1 MYDKFMKKKHWKK
14 TFLVMRLSCFLACWL
29 TLSAFG
35 TVFSQQKLVNLKV
48 VAESLS
54 NVLMQ
59 IKDQTGV
66 KILYN
71 ENLLKSYENI
81 DLDLNNVEVEEAL
94 RQVLANT
101 RFEYEVTDGVIV
113 VKEKKNSFPQQKTV
127 RIQGKVSD
135 EDGAPL
141 PGVTVLIKGT
151 TLGTATD
158 MDGKYS
164 LSVPEGNYILLFTMV
179 GMKTQE
185 VTLKNQTEL
194 NIIMQHETSEME
206 EVVVTGYFN
215 QAKNS
220 FTGAART
227 ITAEELQTAGNQNI
241 LSALQNI
248 DPSFVKIENNQL
260 GSNPNAIPDFQ
271 IRGAGS
277 ISGMRDE
284 YSGNPNMPVFIVDG
298 FETTAEKVFDM
309 DPYRVATITL
319 LKDAAATAIYGS
331 RASNGVVVI
340 TTTAPAS
347 GKMAVSYNGDVT
359 FYMADLSDYNLCNPE
374 EKLQLETLAGL
385 YDIEKKTYYNRD
397 KWSDKSVLEDAYNK
411 RLANIREGVNT
422 YWLNKPLNKLTVA
435 HKHSLRL
442 DGGNDYIRYALEVNY
457 NNTPGVMKES
467 GRERLG
473 LGLELQYIYKT
484 LTFRNQLN
492 YSRVKATN
500 SPYGSFSEYTK
511 LNPYVKYK
519 DENGNYLYEVERDD
533 RIYMED
539 SQERIYSPLYNATLD
554 MRDESRYND
563 LTNLFGID
571 WQIIEG
577 LRLKGSFSFTLQNTS
592 ADVFKPAKH
601 TDFANYTGDD
611 FDRRGSYS
619 ASRGDVF
626 DYDASLVLSYFW
638 QANKHV
644 INANLGWN
652 AKQNRTKEFSVMAEG
667 FPNER
672 LDYISFATQY
682 QKNGSPSGNEYTSR
696 LVGFLGNL
704 NYSWDERYLF
714 DLSFREDA
722 SSQFGADK
730 RWAPFWSAGLGWNL
744 HNEHFME
751 GVDWLQQFKIRGS
764 YGLTGSQNYD
774 PYQAITTYEYLPGER
789 YHYAVGAIVMAM
801 GNRNLAWQRTWQQNY
816 GLDLTLWEGRIEFS
830 ADYYIKTSKDVLT
843 AVTLAPS
850 LGFSS
855 YMDNLG
861 EVENRGYE
869 LSLRATLIRDQSRKI
884 FWSVNGSLIHN
895 ENKLLKISNA
905 LKAYNEAQDKEA
917 DANQSDYSTNDW
929 INKANISRP
938 RVRYIEGASMN
949 SIWVNRS
956 LGIDPATGNELFV
969 DRNGG
974 IVSDWSSA
982 NYVIGGCTDPKV
994 EGTFGTNF
1002 TWKGLSLNM
1011 TFRYRIGGQMY
1022 NQTLVDKVQD
1032 IDPRYNADK
1041 RAFEQRWQKP
1051 GDQVRF
1057 AAFSEDS
1064 QGINIGYRTKPTSRF
1079 VEDYNY
1085 LELATLNIAY
1095 EFGTAKL
1102 QRCGIKR
1109 LKAMFYMND
1118 VFHAS
1123 NVKQERGIDY
1133 PFARNFSIGL
1143 QARF

>member
-71 ENLLKSYENI
+71 ENLLKNYENI
-81 DLDLNNVEVEEAL
+81 NLDLNNVKVEEAL

-194 NIIMQHETSEME
+194 NIIMQHETSEMD
-206 EVVVTGYFN
+206 EVVITGYFN

-227 ITAEELQTAGNQNI
+227 ITAEELQAGGNQNI

-248 DPSFVKIENNQL
+248 DPSFVKLENNQL

-347 GKMAVSYNGDVT
+347 GKMAVSYNGDAT
-359 FYMADLSDYNLCNPE
+359 FYMADLSAYNLCNPE
-374 EKLQLETLAGL
+374 EKLELEVLAGL
-385 YDIEKKTYYNRD
+385 YDVEKKQYFNYGSKFADQAVMQR
-397 KWSDKSVLEDAYNK
+397 AYNW

-422 YWLNKPLNKLTVA
+422 YWLDKPLNSLTVA

-442 DGGNDYIRYALEVNY
+442 DGGNDYIRYAMEVNY

-473 LGLELQYIYKT
+473 LGLELQYIYKN

-500 SPYGSFSEYTK
+500 SPYGSFSEYTR

-519 DENGNYLYEVERDD
+519 DEDGNYIYELEAED
-533 RIYMED
+533 RRSNTGSYKFFIYN
-539 SQERIYSPLYNATLD
+539 PLYNTTLD
-554 MRDESRYND
+554 VRDESRYND

-601 TDFANYTGDD
+601 TDFATYTGDD

-652 AKQNRTKEFSVMAEG
+652 AKQSRTKEFSVMAEG

-682 QKNGSPSGNEYTSR
+682 QKNGSP
-696 LVGFLGNL
+696 LG
-704 NYSWDERYLF
+704 
-714 DLSFREDA
+714 
-722 SSQFGADK
+722 
-730 RWAPFWSAGLGWNL
+730 
-744 HNEHFME
+744 
-751 GVDWLQQFKIRGS
+751 
-764 YGLTGSQNYD
+764 
-774 PYQAITTYEYLPGER
+774 
-789 YHYAVGAIVMAM
+789 
-801 GNRNLAWQRTWQQNY
+801 
-816 GLDLTLWEGRIEFS
+816 
-830 ADYYIKTSKDVLT
+830 
-843 AVTLAPS
+843 
-850 LGFSS
+850 
-855 YMDNLG
+855 
-861 EVENRGYE
+861 
-869 LSLRATLIRDQSRKI
+869 
-884 FWSVNGSLIHN
+884 
-895 ENKLLKISNA
+895 
-905 LKAYNEAQDKEA
+905 
-917 DANQSDYSTNDW
+917 
-929 INKANISRP
+929 
-938 RVRYIEGASMN
+938 
-949 SIWVNRS
+949 
-956 LGIDPATGNELFV
+956 
-969 DRNGG
+969 
-974 IVSDWSSA
+974 
-982 NYVIGGCTDPKV
+982 
-994 EGTFGTNF
+994 
-1002 TWKGLSLNM
+1002 
-1011 TFRYRIGGQMY
+1011 
-1022 NQTLVDKVQD
+1022 
-1032 IDPRYNADK
+1032 
-1041 RAFEQRWQKP
+1041 
-1051 GDQVRF
+1051 
-1057 AAFSEDS
+1057 
-1064 QGINIGYRTKPTSRF
+1064 
-1079 VEDYNY
+1079 
-1085 LELATLNIAY
+1085 
-1095 EFGTAKL
+1095 
-1102 QRCGIKR
+1102 
-1109 LKAMFYMND
+1109 
-1118 VFHAS
+1118 
-1123 NVKQERGIDY
+1123 
-1133 PFARNFSIGL
+1133 
-1143 QARF
+1143 

>member
-71 ENLLKSYENI
+71 ENLLKNYENI
-81 DLDLNNVEVEEAL
+81 NLDLNNVEVEEAL

-194 NIIMQHETSEME
+194 NIIMQHETSEMD
-206 EVVVTGYFN
+206 EVVITGYFN

-227 ITAEELQTAGNQNI
+227 ITAEELQAGGNQNI

-248 DPSFVKIENNQL
+248 DPSFVKLENNQL

-347 GKMAVSYNGDVT
+347 GKMAVSYNGDAT
-359 FYMADLSDYNLCNPE
+359 FYMADLSAYNLCNPE
-374 EKLQLETLAGL
+374 EKLELEVLAGL
-385 YDIEKKTYYNRD
+385 YDVEKKQYFNYGSKFADQAVMQR
-397 KWSDKSVLEDAYNK
+397 AYNW

-422 YWLNKPLNKLTVA
+422 YWLDKPLNSLTVA

-442 DGGNDYIRYALEVNY
+442 DGGNDYIRYAMEVNY

-473 LGLELQYIYKT
+473 LGLELQYIYKN

-500 SPYGSFSEYTK
+500 SPYGSFSEYTR

-519 DENGNYLYEVERDD
+519 DEDGNYIYELEAED
-533 RIYMED
+533 RRSNTGSYKFFIYN
-539 SQERIYSPLYNATLD
+539 PLYNTTLD
-554 MRDESRYND
+554 VRDESRYND

-592 ADVFKPAKH
+592 AD
-601 TDFANYTGDD
+601 
-611 FDRRGSYS
+611 RQSILILLLI
-619 ASRGDVF
+619 
-626 DYDASLVLSYFW
+626 LVT
-638 QANKHV
+638 
-644 INANLGWN
+644 I
-652 AKQNRTKEFSVMAEG
+652 
-667 FPNER
+667 
-672 LDYISFATQY
+672 
-682 QKNGSPSGNEYTSR
+682 
-696 LVGFLGNL
+696 
-704 NYSWDERYLF
+704 
-714 DLSFREDA
+714 
-722 SSQFGADK
+722 
-730 RWAPFWSAGLGWNL
+730 
-744 HNEHFME
+744 
-751 GVDWLQQFKIRGS
+751 
-764 YGLTGSQNYD
+764 
-774 PYQAITTYEYLPGER
+774 
-789 YHYAVGAIVMAM
+789 
-801 GNRNLAWQRTWQQNY
+801 
-816 GLDLTLWEGRIEFS
+816 
-830 ADYYIKTSKDVLT
+830 LT
-843 AVTLAPS
+843 AGAPIRLPAGMCSIMTL
-850 LGFSS
+850 
-855 YMDNLG
+855 
-861 EVENRGYE
+861 
-869 LSLRATLIRDQSRKI
+869 
-884 FWSVNGSLIHN
+884 
-895 ENKLLKISNA
+895 
-905 LKAYNEAQDKEA
+905 
-917 DANQSDYSTNDW
+917 
-929 INKANISRP
+929 
-938 RVRYIEGASMN
+938 
-949 SIWVNRS
+949 
-956 LGIDPATGNELFV
+956 
-969 DRNGG
+969 
-974 IVSDWSSA
+974 
-982 NYVIGGCTDPKV
+982 
-994 EGTFGTNF
+994 
-1002 TWKGLSLNM
+1002 
-1011 TFRYRIGGQMY
+1011 
-1022 NQTLVDKVQD
+1022 
-1032 IDPRYNADK
+1032 
-1041 RAFEQRWQKP
+1041 RW
-1051 GDQVRF
+1051 
-1057 AAFSEDS
+1057 
-1064 QGINIGYRTKPTSRF
+1064 
-1079 VEDYNY
+1079 
-1085 LELATLNIAY
+1085 
-1095 EFGTAKL
+1095 
-1102 QRCGIKR
+1102 C
-1109 LKAMFYMND
+1109 
-1118 VFHAS
+1118 
-1123 NVKQERGIDY
+1123 
-1133 PFARNFSIGL
+1133 
-1143 QARF
+1143 

>member
-71 ENLLKSYENI
+71 ENLLKNYENI
-81 DLDLNNVEVEEAL
+81 NLDLNNVEVEEAL

-194 NIIMQHETSEME
+194 NIIMQHETSEMD
-206 EVVVTGYFN
+206 EVVITGYFN

-227 ITAEELQTAGNQNI
+227 ITAEELQAGGNQNI

-248 DPSFVKIENNQL
+248 DPSFVKLENNQL

-347 GKMAVSYNGDVT
+347 GKMAVSYNGDAT
-359 FYMADLSDYNLCNPE
+359 FYMADLSAYNLCNPE
-374 EKLQLETLAGL
+374 EKLELEVLAGL
-385 YDIEKKTYYNRD
+385 YDVEKKQYFNYGSKFADQAVMQR
-397 KWSDKSVLEDAYNK
+397 AYNW

-422 YWLNKPLNKLTVA
+422 YWLDKPLNSLTVA

-442 DGGNDYIRYALEVNY
+442 DGGNDYIRYAMEVNY

-473 LGLELQYIYKT
+473 LGLELQYIYKN

-500 SPYGSFSEYTK
+500 SPYGSFSEYTR

-519 DENGNYLYEVERDD
+519 DEDGNYIYELEAED
-533 RIYMED
+533 RRSNTGSYKFFIYN
-539 SQERIYSPLYNATLD
+539 PLYNTTLD
-554 MRDESRYND
+554 VRDESRYND

-601 TDFANYTGDD
+601 TDFATYTGDD

-652 AKQNRTKEFSVMAEG
+652 AKQSRTKEFSVMAEG

-774 PYQAITTYEYLPGER
+774 PYQAITTYEYLTQDR
-789 YHYAVGAIVMAM
+789 YHFAVGAIAKAM

-816 GLDLTLWEGRIEFS
+816 GLDLTLWKNRIDIS

-869 LSLRATLIRDQSRKI
+869 LSLRATLIRDQSKKI
-884 FWSVNGSLIHN
+884 FWSVNGSAIHN
-895 ENKLLKISNA
+895 KNKLLKISNA
-905 LKAYNEAQDKEA
+905 LKAYNETSDSELDKEPNT
-917 DANQSDYSTNDW
+917 DGKKSEVN
-929 INKANISRP
+929 RP
-938 RVRYIEGASMN
+938 RVRYVEGASMN
-949 SIWVNRS
+949 SIWVNHS
-956 LGIDPATGNELFV
+956 
-969 DRNGG
+969 
-974 IVSDWSSA
+974 
-982 NYVIGGCTDPKV
+982 
-994 EGTFGTNF
+994 
-1002 TWKGLSLNM
+1002 LSL
-1011 TFRYRIGGQMY
+1011 IH
-1022 NQTLVDKVQD
+1022 
-1032 IDPRYNADK
+1032 I
-1041 RAFEQRWQKP
+1041 
-1051 GDQVRF
+1051 
-1057 AAFSEDS
+1057 
-1064 QGINIGYRTKPTSRF
+1064 
-1079 VEDYNY
+1079 
-1085 LELATLNIAY
+1085 
-1095 EFGTAKL
+1095 
-1102 QRCGIKR
+1102 
-1109 LKAMFYMND
+1109 
-1118 VFHAS
+1118 
-1123 NVKQERGIDY
+1123 
-1133 PFARNFSIGL
+1133 
-1143 QARF
+1143 

>member
-71 ENLLKSYENI
+71 ENLLKNYENI
-81 DLDLNNVEVEEAL
+81 NLDLNNVEVEEAL

-194 NIIMQHETSEME
+194 NIIMQHETSEMD
-206 EVVVTGYFN
+206 EVVITGYFN

-227 ITAEELQTAGNQNI
+227 ITAEELQAGGNQNI

-248 DPSFVKIENNQL
+248 DPSFVKLENNQL

-347 GKMAVSYNGDVT
+347 GKMAVSYNGDAT
-359 FYMADLSDYNLCNPE
+359 FYMADLSAYNLCNPE
-374 EKLQLETLAGL
+374 EKLELEVLAGL
-385 YDIEKKTYYNRD
+385 YDVEKKQYFNYGSKFADQAVMQR
-397 KWSDKSVLEDAYNK
+397 AYNW

-422 YWLNKPLNKLTVA
+422 YWLDKPLNSLTVA

-442 DGGNDYIRYALEVNY
+442 DGGNDYIRYAMEVNY

-473 LGLELQYIYKT
+473 LGLELQYIYKN

-500 SPYGSFSEYTK
+500 SPYGSFSEYTR

-519 DENGNYLYEVERDD
+519 DEDGNYIYELEAED
-533 RIYMED
+533 RRSNTGSYKFFIYN
-539 SQERIYSPLYNATLD
+539 PLYNTTLD
-554 MRDESRYND
+554 VRDESRYND

-601 TDFANYTGDD
+601 TDFATYTGDD

-652 AKQNRTKEFSVMAEG
+652 AKQSRTKEFSVMAEG

-744 HNEHFME
+744 HNEHLME

-774 PYQAITTYEYLPGER
+774 PYQAITTYEYLTQDR
-789 YHYAVGAIVMAM
+789 YHFAVGAIAKAM

-816 GLDLTLWEGRIEFS
+816 GLDLTLWKNRIDIS

-869 LSLRATLIRDQSRKI
+869 LSLRATLIRDQSKKI
-884 FWSVNGSLIHN
+884 FWSVNGSAIHN
-895 ENKLLKISNA
+895 KNKLLKISNA
-905 LKAYNEAQDKEA
+905 LKAYNETSDSELDKEPNT
-917 DANQSDYSTNDW
+917 DGKKSEVN
-929 INKANISRP
+929 RP
-938 RVRYIEGASMN
+938 RVRYVEGASMN
-949 SIWVNRS
+949 SIWVNHS
-956 LGIDPATGNELFV
+956 LGIDPATGKEIFV
-969 DRNGG
+969 ARNGDL
-974 IVSDWSSA
+974 VTDWSSA
-982 NYVIGGCTDPKV
+982 NYVIGGCTDSKV
-994 EGTFGTNF
+994 EGTFGSNF

-1032 IDPRYNADK
+1032 VDPRYNVDK
-1041 RAFEQRWQKP
+1041 RAFEQRWQEP
-1051 GDQVRF
+1051 GDKVRF
-1057 AAFSEDS
+1057 AAFRTELN
-1064 QGINIGYRTKPTSRF
+1064 GINVAYVTRPTSRF

-1085 LELATLNIAY
+1085 LELATLNLSY

-1118 VFHAS
+1118 VFHVS

>member
-71 ENLLKSYENI
+71 ENLLKNYENI
-81 DLDLNNVEVEEAL
+81 NLDLNNVEVEEAL

-194 NIIMQHETSEME
+194 NIIMQHETSEMD
-206 EVVVTGYFN
+206 EVVITGYFN

-227 ITAEELQTAGNQNI
+227 ITAEELQAGGNQNI

-248 DPSFVKIENNQL
+248 DPSFVKLENNQL

-347 GKMAVSYNGDVT
+347 GKMAVSYNGDAT
-359 FYMADLSDYNLCNPE
+359 FYMADLSAYNLCNPE
-374 EKLQLETLAGL
+374 EKLELEVLAGL
-385 YDIEKKTYYNRD
+385 YDVEKKQYFNYGSKFADQAVMQR
-397 KWSDKSVLEDAYNK
+397 AYNW

-422 YWLNKPLNKLTVA
+422 YWLDKPLNSLTVA

-442 DGGNDYIRYALEVNY
+442 DGGNDYIRYAMEVNY
-457 NNTPGVMKES
+457 NNTPGVTKES

-473 LGLELQYIYKT
+473 LGLELQYIYKN

-500 SPYGSFSEYTK
+500 SPYGSFSEYTR

-519 DENGNYLYEVERDD
+519 DEDGNYIYELEAED
-533 RIYMED
+533 RRSNTGSYKFFIYN
-539 SQERIYSPLYNATLD
+539 PLYNTTLD
-554 MRDESRYND
+554 VRDESRYND

-601 TDFANYTGDD
+601 TDFATYTGDD

-652 AKQNRTKEFSVMAEG
+652 AKQSRTKEFSVMAEG

-730 RWAPFWSAGLGWNL
+730 RWAPFWSIGGGWNI
-744 HNEHFME
+744 HKEHFWSSDNILDLLKIRMSYGITGNQE
-751 GVDWLQQFKIRGS
+751 FQAYQAQTMYQYQTGRLYNTLVPATLMGYGNENLKWQNQYTTNVGVDLGMWKNRLSFMFNYYYKKTDGMLAKI
-764 YGLTGSQNYD
+764 T
-774 PYQAITTYEYLPGER
+774 
-789 YHYAVGAIVMAM
+789 V
-801 GNRNLAWQRTWQQNY
+801 
-816 GLDLTLWEGRIEFS
+816 
-830 ADYYIKTSKDVLT
+830 
-843 AVTLAPS
+843 APS
-850 LGFSS
+850 LGIPSNNFTS
-855 YMDNLG
+855 NLG
-861 EVENRGYE
+861 E
-869 LSLRATLIRDQSRKI
+869 I
-884 FWSVNGSLIHN
+884 
-895 ENKLLKISNA
+895 ENKGWEITLSGSPLRMPEADLEWRLSFQISQNRNKLNEISNE
-905 LKAYNEAQDKEA
+905 LKNLNARNNMEMEIPGNVYEEGESMTA
-917 DANQSDYSTNDW
+917 
-929 INKANISRP
+929 IKAVP
-938 RVRYIEGASMN
+938 
-949 SIWVNRS
+949 S
-956 LGIDPATGNELFV
+956 LGIDPGTGQEIYVKKDGWCGNHQI
-969 DRNGG
+969 RPG
-974 IVSDWSSA
+974 I
-982 NYVIGGCTDPKV
+982 
-994 EGTFGTNF
+994 
-1002 TWKGLSLNM
+1002 L
-1011 TFRYRIGGQMY
+1011 
-1022 NQTLVDKVQD
+1022 
-1032 IDPRYNADK
+1032 
-1041 RAFEQRWQKP
+1041 
-1051 GDQVRF
+1051 
-1057 AAFSEDS
+1057 
-1064 QGINIGYRTKPTSRF
+1064 
-1079 VEDYNY
+1079 
-1085 LELATLNIAY
+1085 
-1095 EFGTAKL
+1095 
-1102 QRCGIKR
+1102 
-1109 LKAMFYMND
+1109 
-1118 VFHAS
+1118 
-1123 NVKQERGIDY
+1123 
-1133 PFARNFSIGL
+1133 
-1143 QARF
+1143 

>member
-1 MYDKFMKKKHWKK
+1 
-14 TFLVMRLSCFLACWL
+14 MRLSCFLACWL

-71 ENLLKSYENI
+71 ENLLKNYENI
-81 DLDLNNVEVEEAL
+81 NLDLNNVEVEEAL

-194 NIIMQHETSEME
+194 NIIMQHETSEMD
-206 EVVVTGYFN
+206 EVVITGYFN

-227 ITAEELQTAGNQNI
+227 ITAEELQAGGNQNI

-248 DPSFVKIENNQL
+248 DPSFVKLENNQL

-331 RASNGVVVI
+331 LASNGVVVI

-347 GKMAVSYNGDVT
+347 GKMAVSYNGDAT
-359 FYMADLSDYNLCNPE
+359 FYMADLSAYNLCNPE
-374 EKLQLETLAGL
+374 EKLELEVLAGL
-385 YDIEKKTYYNRD
+385 YDVEKKQYFNYGSKFADQAVMQR
-397 KWSDKSVLEDAYNK
+397 AYNW

-422 YWLNKPLNKLTVA
+422 YWLDKPLNSLTVA

-442 DGGNDYIRYALEVNY
+442 DGGNDYIRYAMEVNY

-473 LGLELQYIYKT
+473 LGLELQYIYKN

-500 SPYGSFSEYTK
+500 SPYGSFSEYTR

-519 DENGNYLYEVERDD
+519 DEDGNYIYELEAED
-533 RIYMED
+533 RRSNTGSYKFFIYN
-539 SQERIYSPLYNATLD
+539 PLYNTTLD
-554 MRDESRYND
+554 VRDESRYND

-601 TDFANYTGDD
+601 TDFATYTGDD

-652 AKQNRTKEFSVMAEG
+652 AKQSRTKEFSVMAEG

-774 PYQAITTYEYLPGER
+774 PYQAITTYEYLTQDR
-789 YHYAVGAIVMAM
+789 YHFAVGAIAKAM

-816 GLDLTLWEGRIEFS
+816 GLDLTLWKNRIDIS

-869 LSLRATLIRDQSRKI
+869 LSLRATLIRDQSKKI
-884 FWSVNGSLIHN
+884 FWSVNGSAIHN
-895 ENKLLKISNA
+895 KNKLLKISNA
-905 LKAYNEAQDKEA
+905 LKAYNETSDSELDKEPNT
-917 DANQSDYSTNDW
+917 DGKKSEVN
-929 INKANISRP
+929 RP
-938 RVRYIEGASMN
+938 RVRYVEGASMN
-949 SIWVNRS
+949 SIWVNHS
-956 LGIDPATGNELFV
+956 LGIDPATGKEIFV
-969 DRNGG
+969 ARNGDL
-974 IVSDWSSA
+974 VTDWSSA
-982 NYVIGGCTDPKV
+982 NYVIGGCTDSKV
-994 EGTFGTNF
+994 EGTFGSNF

-1032 IDPRYNADK
+1032 VDPRYNVDK
-1041 RAFEQRWQKP
+1041 RAFEQRWQEP
-1051 GDQVRF
+1051 GDKVRF
-1057 AAFSEDS
+1057 AAFRTELN
-1064 QGINIGYRTKPTSRF
+1064 GINVAYVTRPTSRF

-1085 LELATLNIAY
+1085 LELATLNLSY

-1118 VFHAS
+1118 VFHVS

>member
-71 ENLLKSYENI
+71 ENLLKNYENI
-81 DLDLNNVEVEEAL
+81 NLDLNNVEVEEAL

-194 NIIMQHETSEME
+194 NIIMQHETSEMD
-206 EVVVTGYFN
+206 EVVITGYFN

-227 ITAEELQTAGNQNI
+227 ITAEELQAGGNQNI

-248 DPSFVKIENNQL
+248 DPSFVKLENNQL

-347 GKMAVSYNGDVT
+347 GKMAVSYNGDAT
-359 FYMADLSDYNLCNPE
+359 FYMADLSAYNLCNPE
-374 EKLQLETLAGL
+374 EKLELEVLAGL
-385 YDIEKKTYYNRD
+385 YDVEKKQYFNYGSKFADQAVMQR
-397 KWSDKSVLEDAYNK
+397 AYNW

-422 YWLNKPLNKLTVA
+422 YWLDKPLNSLTVA

-442 DGGNDYIRYALEVNY
+442 DGGNDYIRYAMEVNY

-473 LGLELQYIYKT
+473 LGLELQYIYKN

-500 SPYGSFSEYTK
+500 SPYGSFSEYTR

-519 DENGNYLYEVERDD
+519 DEDGNYIYELEAED
-533 RIYMED
+533 RRSNTGSYKFFIYN
-539 SQERIYSPLYNATLD
+539 PLYNTTLD
-554 MRDESRYND
+554 VRDESRYND

-601 TDFANYTGDD
+601 TDFATYTGDD

-652 AKQNRTKEFSVMAEG
+652 AKQSRTKEFSVMAEG

-730 RWAPFWSAGLGWNL
+730 RWAPF
-744 HNEHFME
+744 
-751 GVDWLQQFKIRGS
+751 
-764 YGLTGSQNYD
+764 
-774 PYQAITTYEYLPGER
+774 
-789 YHYAVGAIVMAM
+789 
-801 GNRNLAWQRTWQQNY
+801 
-816 GLDLTLWEGRIEFS
+816 
-830 ADYYIKTSKDVLT
+830 
-843 AVTLAPS
+843 
-850 LGFSS
+850 
-855 YMDNLG
+855 
-861 EVENRGYE
+861 
-869 LSLRATLIRDQSRKI
+869 
-884 FWSVNGSLIHN
+884 
-895 ENKLLKISNA
+895 
-905 LKAYNEAQDKEA
+905 
-917 DANQSDYSTNDW
+917 
-929 INKANISRP
+929 
-938 RVRYIEGASMN
+938 
-949 SIWVNRS
+949 
-956 LGIDPATGNELFV
+956 
-969 DRNGG
+969 
-974 IVSDWSSA
+974 
-982 NYVIGGCTDPKV
+982 
-994 EGTFGTNF
+994 
-1002 TWKGLSLNM
+1002 
-1011 TFRYRIGGQMY
+1011 
-1022 NQTLVDKVQD
+1022 
-1032 IDPRYNADK
+1032 
-1041 RAFEQRWQKP
+1041 
-1051 GDQVRF
+1051 
-1057 AAFSEDS
+1057 
-1064 QGINIGYRTKPTSRF
+1064 
-1079 VEDYNY
+1079 
-1085 LELATLNIAY
+1085 
-1095 EFGTAKL
+1095 
-1102 QRCGIKR
+1102 
-1109 LKAMFYMND
+1109 
-1118 VFHAS
+1118 
-1123 NVKQERGIDY
+1123 
-1133 PFARNFSIGL
+1133 
-1143 QARF
+1143 

>member
-71 ENLLKSYENI
+71 ENLLKNYENI
-81 DLDLNNVEVEEAL
+81 NLDLNNVEVEEAL

-194 NIIMQHETSEME
+194 NIIMQHETSEMD
-206 EVVVTGYFN
+206 EVVITGYFN

-227 ITAEELQTAGNQNI
+227 ITAEELQAGGNQNI

-248 DPSFVKIENNQL
+248 DPSFVKLENNQL

-347 GKMAVSYNGDVT
+347 GKMAVSYNGDAT
-359 FYMADLSDYNLCNPE
+359 FYMADLSAYNLCNPE
-374 EKLQLETLAGL
+374 EKLELEVLAGL
-385 YDIEKKTYYNRD
+385 YDVEKKQYFNYGSKFADQAVMQR
-397 KWSDKSVLEDAYNK
+397 AYNW

-422 YWLNKPLNKLTVA
+422 YWLDKPLNSLTVA

-442 DGGNDYIRYALEVNY
+442 DGGNDYIRYAMEVNY

-473 LGLELQYIYKT
+473 LGLELQYIYKN

-500 SPYGSFSEYTK
+500 SPYGSFSEYTR

-519 DENGNYLYEVERDD
+519 DEDGNYIYELEAED
-533 RIYMED
+533 RRSNTGSYKFFIYN
-539 SQERIYSPLYNATLD
+539 PLYNTTLD
-554 MRDESRYND
+554 VRDESRYND

-601 TDFANYTGDD
+601 TDFATYTGDD

-652 AKQNRTKEFSVMAEG
+652 AKQSRTKEFSVMAEG

-774 PYQAITTYEYLPGER
+774 PYQAITTYEYLTQDR
-789 YHYAVGAIVMAM
+789 YHFAVGAIAKAM

-816 GLDLTLWEGRIEFS
+816 GLDLTLWKNRIDIS

-869 LSLRATLIRDQSRKI
+869 LSLRATLIRDQSKKI
-884 FWSVNGSLIHN
+884 FWSVNGSAIHN
-895 ENKLLKISNA
+895 KNKLLKISNA
-905 LKAYNEAQDKEA
+905 LKAYNETSDSELDKEPNT
-917 DANQSDYSTNDW
+917 DGKKSEVN
-929 INKANISRP
+929 RP
-938 RVRYIEGASMN
+938 RVRYVEGASMN
-949 SIWVNRS
+949 SIWVNHS
-956 LGIDPATGNELFV
+956 LGIDPATG
-969 DRNGG
+969 
-974 IVSDWSSA
+974 
-982 NYVIGGCTDPKV
+982 K
-994 EGTFGTNF
+994 
-1002 TWKGLSLNM
+1002 
-1011 TFRYRIGGQMY
+1011 
-1022 NQTLVDKVQD
+1022 
-1032 IDPRYNADK
+1032 
-1041 RAFEQRWQKP
+1041 
-1051 GDQVRF
+1051 
-1057 AAFSEDS
+1057 
-1064 QGINIGYRTKPTSRF
+1064 
-1079 VEDYNY
+1079 
-1085 LELATLNIAY
+1085 
-1095 EFGTAKL
+1095 
-1102 QRCGIKR
+1102 
-1109 LKAMFYMND
+1109 
-1118 VFHAS
+1118 
-1123 NVKQERGIDY
+1123 
-1133 PFARNFSIGL
+1133 
-1143 QARF
+1143 

>member
-71 ENLLKSYENI
+71 ENLLKNYENI
-81 DLDLNNVEVEEAL
+81 NLDLNNVEVEEAL

-194 NIIMQHETSEME
+194 NIIMQHETSEMD
-206 EVVVTGYFN
+206 EVVITGYFN

-227 ITAEELQTAGNQNI
+227 ITAEELQAGGNQNI

-248 DPSFVKIENNQL
+248 DPSFVKLENNQL

-347 GKMAVSYNGDVT
+347 GKMAVSYNGDAT
-359 FYMADLSDYNLCNPE
+359 FYMADLSAYNLCNPE
-374 EKLQLETLAGL
+374 EKLELEVLAGL
-385 YDIEKKTYYNRD
+385 YDVEKKQYFNYGSKFADQAVMQR
-397 KWSDKSVLEDAYNK
+397 AYNW

-422 YWLNKPLNKLTVA
+422 YWLDKPLNSLTVA

-442 DGGNDYIRYALEVNY
+442 DGGNDYIRYAMEVNY

-473 LGLELQYIYKT
+473 LGLELQYIYKN

-500 SPYGSFSEYTK
+500 SPYGSFSEYTR

-519 DENGNYLYEVERDD
+519 DEDGNYIYELEAED
-533 RIYMED
+533 RRSNTGSYKFFIYN
-539 SQERIYSPLYNATLD
+539 PLYNTTLD
-554 MRDESRYND
+554 VRDESRYND

-601 TDFANYTGDD
+601 TDFATYTGDD

-652 AKQNRTKEFSVMAEG
+652 AKQSRTKEFSVMAEG

-774 PYQAITTYEYLPGER
+774 PYQAITTYEYLTQDR
-789 YHYAVGAIVMAM
+789 YHFAVGAIAKAM

-816 GLDLTLWEGRIEFS
+816 GLDLTLWKNRIDIS

-869 LSLRATLIRDQSRKI
+869 LSLRATLIRDQSKKI
-884 FWSVNGSLIHN
+884 FWSVNGSAIHN
-895 ENKLLKISNA
+895 KNKLLKISNA
-905 LKAYNEAQDKEA
+905 LKAYNETSDSELDKEPNT
-917 DANQSDYSTNDW
+917 DGKKSEVN
-929 INKANISRP
+929 RP
-938 RVRYIEGASMN
+938 RVRYVEGASMN
-949 SIWVNRS
+949 SIWVNHS
-956 LGIDPATGNELFV
+956 LGIDPATGKEIFV
-969 DRNGG
+969 ARNGDL
-974 IVSDWSSA
+974 VTDWSSA
-982 NYVIGGCTDPKV
+982 NYVIGGCTDSKV
-994 EGTFGTNF
+994 EGTFGSNF

-1022 NQTLVDKVQD
+1022 NQPLVDKVQD
-1032 IDPRYNADK
+1032 VDPRYNVDK
-1041 RAFEQRWQKP
+1041 RAFEQRWQEP
-1051 GDQVRF
+1051 GDKVRF
-1057 AAFSEDS
+1057 AAFRTELN
-1064 QGINIGYRTKPTSRF
+1064 GINVAYVTRPTSRF

-1085 LELATLNIAY
+1085 LELATLNLSY

-1118 VFHAS
+1118 VFHVS

>member
-71 ENLLKSYENI
+71 ENLLKNYENI
-81 DLDLNNVEVEEAL
+81 NLDLNNVEVEEAL

-194 NIIMQHETSEME
+194 NIIMQHETSEMD
-206 EVVVTGYFN
+206 EVVITGYFN

-227 ITAEELQTAGNQNI
+227 ITAEELQAGGNQNI

-248 DPSFVKIENNQL
+248 DPSFVKLENNQL

-347 GKMAVSYNGDVT
+347 GKMAVSYNGDAT
-359 FYMADLSDYNLCNPE
+359 FYMADLSAYNLCNPE
-374 EKLQLETLAGL
+374 EKLELEVLAGL
-385 YDIEKKTYYNRD
+385 YDVEKKQYFNYGSKFADQAVMQR
-397 KWSDKSVLEDAYNK
+397 AYNW

-422 YWLNKPLNKLTVA
+422 YWLDKPLNSLTVA

-442 DGGNDYIRYALEVNY
+442 DGGNDYIRYAMEVNY

-473 LGLELQYIYKT
+473 LGLELQYIYKN

-500 SPYGSFSEYTK
+500 SPYGSFSEYTR

-519 DENGNYLYEVERDD
+519 DEDGNYIYELEAED
-533 RIYMED
+533 RRSNTGSYKFFIYN
-539 SQERIYSPLYNATLD
+539 PLYNTTLD
-554 MRDESRYND
+554 VRDESRYND

-601 TDFANYTGDD
+601 TDFATYTGDD

-652 AKQNRTKEFSVMAEG
+652 AKQSRTKEFSVMAEG

-764 YGLTGSQNYD
+764 YGLTG
-774 PYQAITTYEYLPGER
+774 
-789 YHYAVGAIVMAM
+789 
-801 GNRNLAWQRTWQQNY
+801 
-816 GLDLTLWEGRIEFS
+816 
-830 ADYYIKTSKDVLT
+830 
-843 AVTLAPS
+843 
-850 LGFSS
+850 
-855 YMDNLG
+855 
-861 EVENRGYE
+861 
-869 LSLRATLIRDQSRKI
+869 
-884 FWSVNGSLIHN
+884 
-895 ENKLLKISNA
+895 
-905 LKAYNEAQDKEA
+905 
-917 DANQSDYSTNDW
+917 
-929 INKANISRP
+929 
-938 RVRYIEGASMN
+938 
-949 SIWVNRS
+949 
-956 LGIDPATGNELFV
+956 
-969 DRNGG
+969 
-974 IVSDWSSA
+974 
-982 NYVIGGCTDPKV
+982 
-994 EGTFGTNF
+994 
-1002 TWKGLSLNM
+1002 
-1011 TFRYRIGGQMY
+1011 
-1022 NQTLVDKVQD
+1022 
-1032 IDPRYNADK
+1032 
-1041 RAFEQRWQKP
+1041 
-1051 GDQVRF
+1051 
-1057 AAFSEDS
+1057 
-1064 QGINIGYRTKPTSRF
+1064 
-1079 VEDYNY
+1079 
-1085 LELATLNIAY
+1085 
-1095 EFGTAKL
+1095 
-1102 QRCGIKR
+1102 
-1109 LKAMFYMND
+1109 
-1118 VFHAS
+1118 
-1123 NVKQERGIDY
+1123 
-1133 PFARNFSIGL
+1133 
-1143 QARF
+1143 

>member
-71 ENLLKSYENI
+71 ENLLKNYENI
-81 DLDLNNVEVEEAL
+81 NLDLNNVEVEEAL

-194 NIIMQHETSEME
+194 NIIMQHETSEMD
-206 EVVVTGYFN
+206 EVVITGYFN

-227 ITAEELQTAGNQNI
+227 ITAEELQAGGNQNI

-248 DPSFVKIENNQL
+248 DPSFVKLENNQL

-347 GKMAVSYNGDVT
+347 GKMAVSYNGDAT
-359 FYMADLSDYNLCNPE
+359 FYMADLSAYNLCNPE
-374 EKLQLETLAGL
+374 EKLELEVLAGL
-385 YDIEKKTYYNRD
+385 YDVEKKQYFNYGSKFADQAVMQR
-397 KWSDKSVLEDAYNK
+397 AYNW

-422 YWLNKPLNKLTVA
+422 YWLDKPLNSLTVA

-442 DGGNDYIRYALEVNY
+442 DGGNDYIRYAMEVNY

-473 LGLELQYIYKT
+473 LGLELQYIYKN

-500 SPYGSFSEYTK
+500 SPYGSFSEYTR

-519 DENGNYLYEVERDD
+519 DEDGNYIYELEAED
-533 RIYMED
+533 RRSNTGSYKFFIYN
-539 SQERIYSPLYNATLD
+539 PLYNTTLD
-554 MRDESRYND
+554 VRDESRYND

-601 TDFANYTGDD
+601 TDFATYTGDD

-652 AKQNRTKEFSVMAEG
+652 AKQSRTKEFSVMAEG

-774 PYQAITTYEYLPGER
+774 PYQAITTYEYLTQDR
-789 YHYAVGAIVMAM
+789 YHFAVGAIAKAM

-816 GLDLTLWEGRIEFS
+816 GLDLTLWKNRIDIS

-855 YMDNLG
+855 
-861 EVENRGYE
+861 
-869 LSLRATLIRDQSRKI
+869 
-884 FWSVNGSLIHN
+884 
-895 ENKLLKISNA
+895 
-905 LKAYNEAQDKEA
+905 
-917 DANQSDYSTNDW
+917 
-929 INKANISRP
+929 
-938 RVRYIEGASMN
+938 
-949 SIWVNRS
+949 
-956 LGIDPATGNELFV
+956 
-969 DRNGG
+969 
-974 IVSDWSSA
+974 
-982 NYVIGGCTDPKV
+982 
-994 EGTFGTNF
+994 
-1002 TWKGLSLNM
+1002 
-1011 TFRYRIGGQMY
+1011 
-1022 NQTLVDKVQD
+1022 
-1032 IDPRYNADK
+1032 
-1041 RAFEQRWQKP
+1041 
-1051 GDQVRF
+1051 
-1057 AAFSEDS
+1057 
-1064 QGINIGYRTKPTSRF
+1064 
-1079 VEDYNY
+1079 
-1085 LELATLNIAY
+1085 
-1095 EFGTAKL
+1095 
-1102 QRCGIKR
+1102 
-1109 LKAMFYMND
+1109 
-1118 VFHAS
+1118 
-1123 NVKQERGIDY
+1123 
-1133 PFARNFSIGL
+1133 
-1143 QARF
+1143 